1 MDSRVRAIKTYTVKL
16 CKDWSEKPAWWAPN
30 ERKEIK
36 NWRPT
41 VKSEN
46 DNEIMKRTVGTSA
59 LRSRRQLSFFPPE
72 LCRQTPWF
80 QNQVWY
86 VSDQRFRGRNKSQQ
100 QPMHC
105 HDQMLK
111 SQPTTLSSRR
121 RSCCPASQFM
131 LRTTEWANYFCQT
144 KVPLQYQ
151 LFYLYIIWWLH
162 TKRQSMQIPYE
173 QQQTNGGR
181 RRPQNGW
188 IFGNVPNGLW
198 SIPSFPENHVT
209 ILS

>member
-1 MDSRVRAIKTYTVKL
+1 MLNRKT
-16 CKDWSEKPAWWAPN
+16 
-30 ERKEIK
+30 
-36 NWRPT
+36 
-41 VKSEN
+41 
-46 DNEIMKRTVGTSA
+46 NEIMKRTVGTSA
-59 LRSRRQLSFFPPE
+59 LRSRRQLSSFPPE

-80 QNQVWY
+80 QDQGWY
-86 VSDQRFRGRNKSQQ
+86 VCDQRFRGRNKSHQ

-105 HDQMLK
+105 HDQILK

-131 LRTTEWANYFCQT
+131 LRTKEWADYFCQT
-144 KVPLQYQ
+144 KLPLQYKLLY
-151 LFYLYIIWWLH
+151 LFIIWWLH